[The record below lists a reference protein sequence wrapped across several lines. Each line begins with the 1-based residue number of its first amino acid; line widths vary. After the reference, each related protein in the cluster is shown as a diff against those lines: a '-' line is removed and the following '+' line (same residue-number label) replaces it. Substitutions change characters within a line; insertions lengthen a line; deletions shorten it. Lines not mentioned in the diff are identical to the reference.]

1 MLLKSTVC
9 NESACCYSGEISE
22 EDEVVIKHCD
32 LWMSGAR
39 CLRGTHWSLYQRKAT
54 TSGMC
59 CTADW
64 RSQWTPFQ
72 I

>member
-1 MLLKSTVC
+1 MSRLVFLFFCEQICILMLLKSTVC

-39 CLRGTHWSLYQRKAT
+39 CLRGTH
-54 TSGMC
+54 
-59 CTADW
+59 
-64 RSQWTPFQ
+64 
-72 I
+72 